1 VSNLSNYLFAVGSH
15 SEITRL
21 KGALLSSEN
30 AHEFQTVKV
39 NAGSSIL
46 TIQKSDETNRFESQ
60 NFFFKGW
67 FSDPKTESVVIGAEG
82 FHKWKEEN
90 GKDTFLDQT
99 GLQGSY
105 VNASWSEE
113 KVRIHNDLFSM
124 FPIMY
129 FSEKNIFVASDSLYV
144 LAKIRAKLG
153 LNLSHNTHVS
163 HARAW
168 THGLACAAT
177 SNETQVSGIHLLS
190 PGKSILIEWRRY
202 QQIFSLQE
210 EKLKSVFRTTRVDYG
225 DVLNSFITETYR
237 TFSAFFNRNNIEVEL
252 AISGGLDSR
261 LLLALLLEIKKKN
274 SGIYFV
280 TNNHTSRRTDFLIVE
295 SLSKR
300 FDFEFNNRS
309 TQKEGREMIKQNS
322 LEKKFS
328 MWRLSCMGLFDMM
341 YFNGDYPKEASV
353 VRVGGH
359 GAEIVKGTFREK
371 PFNSLI
377 KKKRLSRKSIISR
390 DVFRLFKQIKNQ
402 NKRVLSIETNF
413 RNALASSGI
422 RIEENDAI
430 LWHHLCYKSPIAN
443 SRYLANST
451 LGYRPLV
458 DRNLFTLTLNEP
470 SKCADIVQDLLILI
484 SPELALHEF
493 ENPAY
498 NMDEIHIA
506 KRKKV
511 LPECVKLSELEP
523 FKLYSGE
530 SPILNGP
537 PVSFLDLVPK
547 MKTSFASPEVMIKA
561 LLESTWRALGDSK
574 LKEVYQPAYD
584 LAKKRFGQEKVYF
597 PSAATPA
604 AKIISLALTES
615 ELFDLGI

>member
-1 VSNLSNYLFAVGSH
+1 
-15 SEITRL
+15 
-21 KGALLSSEN
+21 
-30 AHEFQTVKV
+30 
-39 NAGSSIL
+39 
-46 TIQKSDETNRFESQ
+46 
-60 NFFFKGW
+60 
-67 FSDPKTESVVIGAEG
+67 
-82 FHKWKEEN
+82 
-90 GKDTFLDQT
+90 
-99 GLQGSY
+99 
-105 VNASWSEE
+105 
-113 KVRIHNDLFSM
+113 
-124 FPIMY
+124 
-129 FSEKNIFVASDSLYV
+129 
-144 LAKIRAKLG
+144 
-153 LNLSHNTHVS
+153 
-163 HARAW
+163 
-168 THGLACAAT
+168 
-177 SNETQVSGIHLLS
+177 
-190 PGKSILIEWRRY
+190 
-202 QQIFSLQE
+202 
-210 EKLKSVFRTTRVDYG
+210 
-225 DVLNSFITETYR
+225 
-237 TFSAFFNRNNIEVEL
+237 
-252 AISGGLDSR
+252 
-261 LLLALLLEIKKKN
+261 
-274 SGIYFV
+274 
-280 TNNHTSRRTDFLIVE
+280 
-295 SLSKR
+295 
-300 FDFEFNNRS
+300 
-309 TQKEGREMIKQNS
+309 
-322 LEKKFS
+322 
-328 MWRLSCMGLFDMM
+328 MGLFDMM
-341 YFNGDYPKEASV
+341 YFYGDYPKEASV

-371 PFNSLI
+371 PFTSLI

-413 RNALASSGI
+413 RDALSSSGI

-451 LGYRPLV
+451 LGYRPLI
-458 DRNLFTLTLNEP
+458 DRNLFTFTLNEP
-470 SKCADIVQDLLILI
+470 SKCADIVQDMLILI

-493 ENPAY
+493 ENPRY
-498 NMDEIHIA
+498 NMDERHIA

-511 LPECVKLSELEP
+511 LPECVNLSELEP

-547 MKTSFASPEVMIKA
+547 METSFASPEVMIKA